1 MVGILDENSA
11 LDREVDTI
19 IMNAVNAISHL
30 LAIQQY
36 GSKEMSIVFII
47 YIFLCKFLSLVSK
60 DFCFRCKSIFGYL
73 LI

>member
-1 MVGILDENSA
+1 VDGILDENSA

-19 IMNAVNAISHL
+19 IMNVVNAISHL

-47 YIFLCKFLSLVSK
+47 YIFLCKFLSLVSEEVW
-60 DFCFRCKSIFGYL
+60 FRCKSIFSYL